1 MIPFIENVT
10 VISLKLLETSKLQR
24 NRNNIPS
31 ESISD
36 YFKNPLLDHLTVE
49 IERRFDH
56 VSISVYSGLVIIP
69 SKMLSLVYKNVIW
82 IEKFSLFAD
91 LFKDDFPCPKA
102 LEAEL
107 DLWEI
112 YWLESKDCLPD
123 NVASTLKCIQCN
135 GFNKIKVSLIIL
147 GTSPVTTCTCE
158 WSFSAMRRLKT

>member
-1 MIPFIENVT
+1 M
-10 VISLKLLETSKLQR
+10 ISLKLLETSKLQR

-49 IERRFDH
+49 IERRFNH
-56 VSISVYSGLVIIP
+56 VSISVYSDLVIIP
-69 SKMLSLVYKNVIW
+69 SKMLSLVYKNVNW

-112 YWLESKDCLPD
+112 Y
-123 NVASTLKCIQCN
+123 
-135 GFNKIKVSLIIL
+135 
-147 GTSPVTTCTCE
+147 
-158 WSFSAMRRLKT
+158 